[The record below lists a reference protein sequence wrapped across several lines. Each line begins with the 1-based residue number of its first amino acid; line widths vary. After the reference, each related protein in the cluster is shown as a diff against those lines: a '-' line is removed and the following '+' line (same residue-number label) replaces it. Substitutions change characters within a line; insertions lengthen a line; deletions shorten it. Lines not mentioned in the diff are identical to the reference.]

1 MTANP
6 FETETMA
13 ELQLRQGH
21 SAEALAIY
29 RRLLARPVDET
40 ARERISRRIAALT
53 EKQQAPSTPGVQV
66 RWSRSELTIEWQLPA
81 NTATPALEVLLV
93 KTGAEGVSTE
103 RREIDVKGSAGQ
115 LRLPVAN
122 LHSVRVAAG
131 SRGPRGFVPLARG

>member
-29 RRLLARPVDET
+29 RRLLARTVDET
-40 ARERISRRIAALT
+40 ARERMARRIAALT
-53 EKQQAPSTPGVQV
+53 GKQQTPAAPGVQV
-66 RWSRSELTIEWQLPA
+66 RWSRNELTIDWQLPA

-93 KTGAEGVSTE
+93 RTGTGGISTE
-103 RREIDVKGSAGQ
+103 RREIDVQGPAGQ
-115 LRLPVAN
+115 LRLAAAN

-131 SRGPRGFVPLARG
+131 SR

>member
-29 RRLLARPVDET
+29 RRLLARTVEEA
-40 ARERISRRIAALT
+40 ARQRISRRIAALT
-53 EKQQAPSTPGVQV
+53 GKQQTLAAPGVQV
-66 RWSRSELTIEWQLPA
+66 RWSRSELTIQWQLPA

-103 RREIDVKGSAGQ
+103 RREIDVQGAAGQ
-115 LRLPVAN
+115 LTLPAAN

-131 SRGPRGFVPLARG
+131 SRGLRGFVPLARG